1 MRKTRRPA
9 NGYHASLWLG
19 MSALRIEKVIVL
31 YNSLP
36 TKNSHDVSLWVS
48 TSDIKNLSLYK

>member
-19 MSALRIEKVIVL
+19 MSALRVEKVIVL

-36 TKNSHDVSLWVS
+36 TKNFHDVSL
-48 TSDIKNLSLYK
+48 